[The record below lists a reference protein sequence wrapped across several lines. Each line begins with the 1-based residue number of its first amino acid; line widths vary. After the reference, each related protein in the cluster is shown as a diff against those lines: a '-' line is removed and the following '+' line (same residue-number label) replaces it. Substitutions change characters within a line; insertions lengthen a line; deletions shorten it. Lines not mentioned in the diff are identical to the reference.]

1 MIRIG
6 TRDSKLALWQ
16 AEEVKG
22 YLEGV
27 LVGCELVAVK
37 SEGDVRLHQPLYAMG
52 VTGIFTKVLDVA
64 LLNGEIDLAV
74 HSLKDVPTAL
84 PKGIVQAAVLKRGN
98 VSDVLVL
105 RRPTDIF
112 NDFSSVGAIASSSL
126 RRQAQWLHRFPHH
139 LFHDIR
145 GNVPTRLNKL
155 AESRWDGAIFAA
167 AGLERVGIHPAHVM
181 ALDWML
187 PAAGQGAVVVY
198 CREGDQKVLALLA
211 VLSDWETEVCTCV
224 ERAFLARLEGG
235 CTAPIGAL
243 ATISE
248 GRVFFKGN
256 LLSLDGKD
264 KNTIEMSGLVSDY
277 KALGRYAAE
286 DVLRSGGREIMDE
299 VRRTKDGEAKD
310 EVFK

>member
-52 VTGIFTKVLDVA
+52 VTGIFTKVLDIA

-126 RRQAQWLHRFPHH
+126 RRQAQWLHRFPNHR
-139 LFHDIR
+139 FHDIR
-145 GNVPTRLNKL
+145 GNVQTRLNKL
-155 AESRWDGAIFAA
+155 AESKWDGAIFAA
-167 AGLERVGIHPAHVM
+167 AGLERLGIHPAHVM

-211 VLSDWETEVCTCV
+211 GLNDWETEVCTCV

-243 ATISE
+243 ATIAD
-248 GRVFFKGN
+248 GRVSFRGN
-256 LLSLDGKD
+256 LLSLDGKE
-264 KNTIEMSGLVSDY
+264 KKEVSLGAMESDY
-277 KALGRYAAE
+277 LSLGAYAAE
-286 DVLRSGGREIMDE
+286 DILKSGGKKIME
-299 VRRTKDGEAKD
+299 RIRNGL
-310 EVFK
+310 